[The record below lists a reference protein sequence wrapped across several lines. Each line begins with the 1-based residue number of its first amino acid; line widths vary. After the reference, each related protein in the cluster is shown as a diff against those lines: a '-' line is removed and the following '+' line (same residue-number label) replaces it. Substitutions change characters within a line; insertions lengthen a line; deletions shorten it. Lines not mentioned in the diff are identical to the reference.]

1 MTRRGR
7 IALKVGAWAACLLP
21 LGFLVQRAVTGDL
34 GANPISFVTNWL
46 GDWTLR
52 ILLTSLAVTPLRIVF
67 GLSWPLSLRRL
78 LGLFA
83 LFYAS
88 LHFGV
93 WIALDHYFDWE
104 EMGADIVKRP
114 YITVGVSALILMLP
128 LAATST
134 TCRDQASRRPKLA
147 ASAPARICDRRLR
160 RPALPLAGEEGQ
172 SRSVLLRGDP
182 GGIAGDP
189 RLGVGAPPRGALQ
202 GWRARCSVERA
213 RRLTSSPLTTWGPA
227 SATFEACSTDST
239 RTRGPSY
246 PALPRSRG
254 SLP

>member
-21 LGFLVQRAVTGDL
+21 LGLLVQRAVTGDL

-67 GLSWPLSLRRL
+67 GFSWPLSLRRL

-93 WIALDHYFDWE
+93 WLGLDHYFDWPQ
-104 EMGADIVKRP
+104 MGADIVKRP
-114 YITVGVSALILMLP
+114 YITVGVAAVVLMLP

-134 TCRDQASRRPKLA
+134 TGAIKRLGGRNWQRLHRLAYVIGVCGVLHYLWLAKKANPDPYYYAAILVVLLAIRGWEWVRRRAVRFRAGAPAISSSRRA
-147 ASAPARICDRRLR
+147 
-160 RPALPLAGEEGQ
+160 
-172 SRSVLLRGDP
+172 
-182 GGIAGDP
+182 
-189 RLGVGAPPRGALQ
+189 
-202 GWRARCSVERA
+202 
-213 RRLTSSPLTTWGPA
+213 
-227 SATFEACSTDST
+227 
-239 RTRGPSY
+239 
-246 PALPRSRG
+246 
-254 SLP
+254 